1 MKAWERVETNRLV
14 LRRPTIADADAVF
27 ARYAGDAEVT
37 KYLGWARHESIE
49 HTRAFLRFS
58 ESEWSRWPAGPYV
71 IESRIDQ
78 RLLGGTGFGC
88 ESSSAAITGYVL
100 AKDSWG
106 CGYATEALTAI
117 VSIARELKIRLL
129 YALCHPDN
137 RASARVLE
145 KCGFLF
151 EQRLENFLE
160 FPNLSSGYREDC
172 LRYVRSAV
180 APE

>member
-14 LRRPTIADADAVF
+14 LRRPTFADAHAIF
-27 ARYAGDAEVT
+27 ARYAGNAEVT
-37 KYLGWARHESIE
+37 RYLGWARHESVE
-49 HTRAFLRFS
+49 HTKAFLRFS
-58 ESEWSRWPAGPYV
+58 DSEWNRWPAGPYV
-71 IESRIDQ
+71 IESSRDQ
-78 RLLGGTGFGC
+78 RLLGGTGFGF
-88 ESSSAAITGYVL
+88 ESPSVAITGYVL

-117 VSIARELKIRLL
+117 VSTARELKVRLL

-137 RASARVLE
+137 QASARVLE
-145 KCGFLF
+145 KCDFFF

-160 FPNLSSGYREDC
+160 FPNLSSGCREDC

-180 APE
+180 AP